1 MQDWQ
6 HSDCVLKLKSA
17 IKDQSTQDFLEN
29 FLEENYDA
37 ITDPDGFIFNQETLQ
52 NLLLKSDVIKT
63 KLYQTLEQPF
73 TDLKNSN
80 NLEKDNVD
88 MDRFVAHLTYNPYD
102 ISFHN
107 DSSYTDH
114 NYVFWSNFLL
124 VFKPD
129 DMFFNDV
136 ENAKSVLNFRKTLFT
151 FPAMTE
157 KSDLPIEYRELIQP
171 RSTFDTE
178 NNFSYIISLYAIIK
192 PIIYLLASEF
202 KSAGLK
208 VTQTDVFG
216 LEYRLQNKVD

>member
-1 MQDWQ
+1 M
-6 HSDCVLKLKSA
+6 
-17 IKDQSTQDFLEN
+17 
-29 FLEENYDA
+29 NY
-37 ITDPDGFIFNQETLQ
+37 
-52 NLLLKSDVIKT
+52 
-63 KLYQTLEQPF
+63 
-73 TDLKNSN
+73 SN

-107 DSSYTDH
+107 DSSCTDH

-136 ENAKSVLNFRKTLFT
+136 ENVKSVLNFRKTLFT

-178 NNFSYIISLYAIIK
+178 NNFSYIISVPKIL
-192 PIIYLLASEF
+192 
-202 KSAGLK
+202 
-208 VTQTDVFG
+208 
-216 LEYRLQNKVD
+216 